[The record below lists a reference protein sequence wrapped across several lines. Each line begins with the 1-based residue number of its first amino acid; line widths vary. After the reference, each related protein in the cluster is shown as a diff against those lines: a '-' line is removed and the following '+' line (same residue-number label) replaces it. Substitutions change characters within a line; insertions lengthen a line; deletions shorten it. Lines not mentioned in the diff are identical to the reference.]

1 MEIITTHPLTRP
13 TIATASVE
21 FESTDYF
28 GSYEATWVVSVY
40 HSHETDEIHVS
51 IQKGRRD
58 GTLIGTYGKSF
69 RNCETQHSDAER
81 WVTDV
86 IGLPNPIANY
96 FTNEVWRE
104 GGVA

>member
-1 MEIITTHPLTRP
+1 MEIITTHPLTRSRLV
-13 TIATASVE
+13 TASVE

-28 GSYEATWVVSVY
+28 GAYEATWIVGVL
-40 HSHETDEIHVS
+40 HSPETGNMHVN